1 MTQRSALAPQPRS
14 YNHPCLIAQALDM
27 LGDRWTLII
36 LRDLMSGL
44 QHFNDIL
51 DNCDGLSPNVLSSR
65 LKRLEAEDLVERHYH
80 RELPPRVEYSLT
92 EKGWAVRP
100 ILISFMD
107 WSGNYLEGI
116 EPRTCGRCRST
127 DFAARVLPAFW
138 FEADQA
144 EGVSGSLRVEIEG
157 CTECSGWTYTVAMV
171 ACCRSV
177 RARLEVNAT
186 LRTTPEGLFRFLR
199 CEAPPEACGTL
210 EGDAG
215 LRSPSPGVF
224 SRWLVPVATQLNSL
238 RSSRFARPGS
248 VCPATLSDDVV
259 HSSIHCRHR
268 PQKVR

>member
-14 YNHPCLIAQALDM
+14 YNHPCLIAQALDV

-44 QHFNDIL
+44 QHFSDIL
-51 DNCDGLSPNVLSSR
+51 DNSDGLSPNVLSSR
-65 LKRLEAEDLVERHYH
+65 LKRLEAEGLAERHYH

-100 ILISFMD
+100 ILISLMD

-116 EPRTCGRCRST
+116 TPEHVGDAVST

-144 EGVSGSLRVEIEG
+144 DGVSGSLRVEIEG
-157 CTECSGWTYTVAMV
+157 CTECSGWTYTV
-171 ACCRSV
+171 SNG
-177 RARLEVNAT
+177 RLLPQREGPTDVNAT

-199 CEAPPEACGTL
+199 CEAPPEICGTL

-215 LRSPSPGVF
+215 
-224 SRWLVPVATQLNSL
+224 
-238 RSSRFARPGS
+238 FAARLQG
-248 VCPATLSDDVV
+248 CFRAG
-259 HSSIHCRHR
+259 
-268 PQKVR
+268 